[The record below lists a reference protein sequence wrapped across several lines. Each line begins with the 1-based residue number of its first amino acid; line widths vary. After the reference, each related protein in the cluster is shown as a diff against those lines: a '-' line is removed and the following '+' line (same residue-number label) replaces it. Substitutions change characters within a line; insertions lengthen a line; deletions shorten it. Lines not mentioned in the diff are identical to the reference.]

1 MYKNDIRGYE
11 KLDKN
16 SSKIKHYLSS
26 CWLRYT
32 VVQKLYSIL
41 LGEWLRY
48 RLSMCLKVI
57 ASSWFSLLEVLEVP
71 CFVAIRP
78 VYLSTLSKLNRLF

>member
-1 MYKNDIRGYE
+1 MFLSAQVFHGLIRNKSFFCLMYKNDIRGYE
-11 KLDKN
+11 KLDNN
-16 SSKIKHYLSS
+16 SYKIKHSLSS

-32 VVQKLYSIL
+32 VGRKLYSML

-57 ASSWFSLLEVLEVP
+57 AFS
-71 CFVAIRP
+71 
-78 VYLSTLSKLNRLF
+78 